1 MEKNRQKIGFTIL
14 EMLVVVAIIVILASM
29 VITLASRFEDRG
41 NERVIKSTFAMLD
54 AALGEFAD
62 YGYEYKDDDSTDED
76 YTDLSFPLDC
86 NNFLRDK
93 FESVAAEALGLGS
106 TEVVINREYDPNYSG
121 SAGLYFFLSQ
131 VPDCRK
137 VLDRIDVSLVTNEDK
152 NGDPLRIEVDGKVYP
167 LNRIID
173 PWGET
178 IRYSYY
184 INEKEE
190 DEVPLPNEPERDKPR
205 TFPLLT
211 SAGPDGEFG
220 TPDDIKSN
228 E

>member
-1 MEKNRQKIGFTIL
+1 MEKNRQTIGFTIL
-14 EMLVVVAIIVILASM
+14 EMLVVVAVIVILVSM
-29 VITLASRFEDRG
+29 VITLTSRFEDRG

-62 YGYEYKDDDSTDED
+62 YGYDYKHDDED
-76 YTDLSFPLDC
+76 YANLSFPLDC
-86 NNFLRDK
+86 NDFLRVD
-93 FESVAAEALGLGS
+93 FEDAVEDALGLGD
-106 TEVVINREYDPNYSG
+106 TDVVINREYDPNYSG
-121 SAGLYFFLSQ
+121 SAAMYFFLSQ
-131 VPDCRK
+131 VPDCRE

-152 NGDPLRIEVDGKVYP
+152 SGNPLQIVVDGQSYP

-184 INEKEE
+184 RNKEVE
-190 DEVPLPNEPERDKPR
+190 TSPTSEPEMENPR

-211 SAGPDGEFG
+211 SAGPDGQFD

>member
-1 MEKNRQKIGFTIL
+1 MEKNRQIIGFTIL
-14 EMLVVVAIIVILASM
+14 EMLVVVAVIAILVSM
-29 VITLASRFEDRG
+29 VITLTSRFEDRG

-62 YGYEYKDDDSTDED
+62 YGYKYKGD
-76 YTDLSFPLDC
+76 YTELSFPLDC
-86 NNFLRDK
+86 NGFDRVD
-93 FESVAAEALGLGS
+93 FEDANAVEAALFEPGEGEVFIVADY
-106 TEVVINREYDPNYSG
+106 YDPDYSG
-121 SAGLYFFLSQ
+121 SAAMYFFLSQ

-137 VLDRIDVSLVTNEDK
+137 VLDRIDVSLVTNKDK
-152 NGDPLRIEVDGKVYP
+152 SGDPLRIKVGEDEYP

-184 INEKEE
+184 DNYVE
-190 DEVPLPNEPERDKPR
+190 DPPTSEPDILNPR

-211 SAGPDGEFG
+211 SAGPDGEFN